1 MVVSL
6 PMVTA
11 YGTEYSRSHEG
22 EKWSVDD
29 RQFAELL
36 AYLGRSWK
44 GYRKV
49 RKGVKKRIT
58 RHMQQLGCR
67 SMDAY
72 LNMLEADPGA
82 RNECEQL
89 MGVSISRFFRDRR
102 LWEVL
107 ETRVMPALIHTGH
120 NPLRA
125 WCAGCACGEEVYSLR
140 MVWDRLPGKLKN
152 PPELKVTGTD
162 MNPVHLERARAG
174 VYPISSLK
182 EVPGAVR
189 EKYFRATEDGKGFQV
204 AAFLQSGIAWQCMDL
219 RSVPIGPPFHLI
231 LLRNGLLTYYEE
243 PTQITVLR
251 ALLECLATGG
261 YLIIGSHERLPADI
275 PDLVQAGPLPYLFEL
290 KGSRVQGSGFKGWG

>member
-1 MVVSL
+1 M
-6 PMVTA
+6 
-11 YGTEYSRSHEG
+11 
-22 EKWSVDD
+22 DD
-29 RQFAELL
+29 RQFAQLL

-49 RKGVKKRIT
+49 RKGVKKRIS

-72 LNMLEADPGA
+72 LGVLEADPGA

-89 MGVSISRFFRDRR
+89 MAVSISRFFRDRR
-102 LWEVL
+102 LWEL
-107 ETRVMPALIHTGH
+107 METRVMPSLIHTGR

-152 PPELKVTGTD
+152 LPELKITGTD
-162 MNPVHLERARAG
+162 MNPAHLERAEAG

-182 EVPGAVR
+182 EVPEGVR
-189 EKYFRATEDGKGFQV
+189 ERYFRTTEDGKGFQV
-204 AAFLQSGIAWQCMDL
+204 VPFLKSGIEWQCMDL
-219 RSVPIGPPFHLI
+219 RSVPIGPPFHFI
-231 LLRNGLLTYYEE
+231 LLRNGFLTYYEE
-243 PTQITVLR
+243 ATQITVLGTILKR
-251 ALLECLATGG
+251 LAIGG

-275 PDLVQAGPLPYLFEL
+275 PDLVQAGPLPYLFGS
-290 KGSRVQGSGFKGWG
+290 KGSRV